1 MDDYT
6 CKEDGVG
13 DGKNK
18 EVVEAAWLKQVER
31 LKQVDSLKLL
41 GRQKEKVQWKRA

>member
-1 MDDYT
+1 MRLFTAKLWLFLCCNIHLDDYT

-18 EVVEAAWLKQVER
+18 EVVEAA
-31 LKQVDSLKLL
+31 
-41 GRQKEKVQWKRA
+41 